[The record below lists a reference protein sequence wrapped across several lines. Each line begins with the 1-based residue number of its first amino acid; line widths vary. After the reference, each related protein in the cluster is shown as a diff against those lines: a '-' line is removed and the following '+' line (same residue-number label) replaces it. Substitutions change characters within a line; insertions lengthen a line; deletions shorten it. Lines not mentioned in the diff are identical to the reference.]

1 MTKDLTVGSP
11 MKLILG
17 FAVPL
22 LFGLLLQQMYSLVD
36 TMIVGKML
44 GANALAAV
52 GASGSINF
60 LVLGFCMGL
69 CAGFAIPIA
78 QRFGAKDMKGL
89 RKYLANS
96 MWLCII
102 ASVVLTTVT
111 IILCNWIMKVMKT
124 PDEIYT
130 EACGYIRIMFMGIP
144 VIILYNMLSGIIRS
158 LGDSKTPVIFLA
170 MAAMLNVFLDILF
183 IAVFKTDAS
192 GTALAT
198 VIAQGISG
206 IACFFYMKK
215 KFSELAIQPDEFK
228 WRKKYV
234 KNLCLTGVPM
244 GLQYSVTAIGSV
256 ILQSAVNTLGT
267 AAVAAMAAA
276 SKLSFFF
283 NCPYDALGTTMATY
297 GGQNVGAGKL
307 DRLTKGLVSASGL
320 GIIYAILAFVVLYI
334 FAPELC
340 LLFVNSESTEIISLM
355 KEFLVINSSFY
366 VLLVLVNVVRF
377 MIQGMGFGI
386 FSIFSGLSEMVA
398 RALFGFIFVPM
409 FGFTAACFASPAA
422 WLFADMF
429 LIPGYIYCLKR
440 LKKQQNE

>member
-17 FAVPL
+17 FALPL
-22 LFGLLLQQMYSLVD
+22 LFGLILQQMYSLVD

-44 GANALAAV
+44 GSNALAAV
-52 GASGSINF
+52 GASGSLNF

-69 CAGFAIPIA
+69 CAGFSIPIA

-89 RKYLANS
+89 RIYLANS

-102 ASVVLTTVT
+102 ASIVLTTVT
-111 IILCNWIMKVMKT
+111 VILCNSIMKMIRT

-170 MAAMLNVFLDILF
+170 MAAILNVFLDIMF
-183 IAVFKTDAS
+183 IAVFKTGAS

-206 IACFFYMKK
+206 ICCFFYMKK
-215 KFSELAIQPDEFK
+215 KFPQLKINKDEFA
-228 WRKKYV
+228 WNNRYV
-234 KNLCLTGVPM
+234 KNLCLTGIPM

-256 ILQSAVNTLGT
+256 ILQSAVNALGT
-267 AAVAAMAAA
+267 TCVAAMAAA

-283 NCPYDALGTTMATY
+283 NCPFDALGTTMATY
-297 GGQNVGAGKL
+297 SGQNVGAGKL
-307 DRLTKGLVSASGL
+307 ERLTKGMVSAIIL
-320 GIIYAILAFVVLYI
+320 GVAYSLAAFLILFI
-334 FAPELC
+334 FSSKLC
-340 LLFVNSESTEIISLM
+340 LLFVDGGSVEIIELM
-355 KEFLVINSSFY
+355 NRFLLVNSGFY
-366 VLLVLVNVVRF
+366 SLLVLVNVVRF

-398 RALFGFIFVPM
+398 RALVGFAFVPTI
-409 FGFTAACFASPAA
+409 GFTAACFASPTA
-422 WLFADMF
+422 WLFADLF
-429 LIPGYIYCLKR
+429 LIPGYMYCLKK
-440 LKKQQNE
+440 LKKSIK